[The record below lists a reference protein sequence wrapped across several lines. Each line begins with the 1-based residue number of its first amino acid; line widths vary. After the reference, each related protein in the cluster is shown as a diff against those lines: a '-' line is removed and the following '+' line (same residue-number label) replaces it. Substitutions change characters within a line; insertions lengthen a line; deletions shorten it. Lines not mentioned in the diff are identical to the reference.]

1 MEPEFLS
8 RRERVF
14 RILRESQEGITP
26 EEIARILNIRDL
38 KVIYED
44 LASIAKSIKAKNRRE
59 RLGMIPP
66 ICRVCGFVFDA
77 KKPKKP
83 SKCPNCRSE
92 RINSPRFSIISGFT
106 KKSIKS

>member
-8 RRERVF
+8 RRERIY

-44 LASIAKSIKAKNRRE
+44 LTSLAKSIKAKNRRE

-66 ICRVCGFVFDA
+66 ICRVCGFVFDV

-83 SKCPNCRSE
+83 SKCPNCRNE
-92 RINSPRFSIISGFT
+92 RINSPRFSIISRFT
-106 KKSIKS
+106 HKSKDS

>member
-8 RRERVF
+8 RRERIL

-26 EEIARILNIRDL
+26 EEIARVLNIRDPN
-38 KVIYED
+38 VIYED

-66 ICRVCGFVFDA
+66 ICRACGFVFNV

-92 RINSPRFSIISGFT
+92 RINSPRFSILSR
-106 KKSIKS
+106 SP